1 MPRRRLVLAVLFTAE
16 VLVML
21 DGIVVSV
28 ALPEIGDD
36 VGLRGAELQWVITA
50 YTLPLGAFLL
60 VGGRAADVLGRRRLL
75 VAGLCAFAA
84 GSLLAG
90 LSRAALPL
98 IAGRALAG
106 LGAACAIPAALALT
120 TAVTREGR
128 DRNAVLGW
136 MSATIDVGMVGGAV
150 LGGLI
155 TYAFGWPW
163 VFLALVPVALSA
175 AAVTPALLPESRD
188 ERTGGGLDW
197 AGAATVAGGVA
208 LVIMALV
215 RAQQD
220 GPGSA
225 STLAALAGGALLL
238 LAFAAT
244 QLREGAPLPR
254 ARRWS
259 ALAPRRA
266 RTPLLPRRLVGTPR
280 VMGANLAIVANAG
293 AFGGTVVLSTL
304 FMQRVLGL
312 SALETGVA
320 LVPLALS
327 AFAGGFLAPRL
338 IEALGTAR
346 AVALSLVATAASLGW
361 VAALAGGGFGYW
373 ATLLPAYCVAGCT
386 FATAAVP
393 LTAAVVGAARAGERG
408 LAAGLF
414 QTFTHVGG
422 ALVLAILV
430 VAAAARADAAG
441 QRAGIEAGFALAAVI
456 LLLGAVVAL
465 RFLRDPHLHLKRMSL
480 LEQVQTD
487 ARDAMKAGERERMH
501 ALRLIVS
508 ELQKAAKD
516 DGGDEIQ
523 VLQRERKRRLEAAEA
538 YRDGG
543 RPDAAAA
550 EEREAE
556 IIASYLPAQLS
567 DEELDAIVGDAV
579 AESGASSPS
588 EMGKVMGL
596 IMPKVQGRADGKR
609 VSALVREKLTA

>member
-1 MPRRRLVLAVLFTAE
+1 MPRRGFTLAVLFTAE

-60 VGGRAADVLGRRRLL
+60 VGGRAADLFGRRRLL

-128 DRNAVLGW
+128 DRNTVLGW

-150 LGGLI
+150 LGGLL
-155 TYAFGWPW
+155 TYALGWPW
-163 VFLALVPVALSA
+163 VFLALVPVALAA
-175 AAVTPALLPESRD
+175 AAVTPALLPEGRD
-188 ERTGGGLDW
+188 EEDSGGLDW

-208 LVIMALV
+208 LLILALV

-225 STLAALAGGALLL
+225 STLAALAGAAVLLA
-238 LAFAAT
+238 AFAAT
-244 QLREGAPLPR
+244 QLREGTPLLPNRGSRVPAPL
-254 ARRWS
+254 S
-259 ALAPRRA
+259 V
-266 RTPLLPRRLVGTPR
+266 RTPLLPRRLVSNPR

-327 AFAGGFLAPRL
+327 ALAGGFLAPRL
-338 IEALGTAR
+338 IDRLGTRR
-346 AVALSLVATAASLGW
+346 AVALSLVATAGCLVW
-361 VAALAGGGFGYW
+361 IAALAGAGGGYW
-373 ATLLPAYCVAGCT
+373 DTLFPAYCVAGCT

-393 LTAAVVGAARAGERG
+393 LTAAVVGEARARERG

-430 VAAAARADAAG
+430 VGAAARTEAAG
-441 QRAGIEAGFALAAVI
+441 QRAGTEAGFALATLIV
-456 LLLGAVVAL
+456 LLGAAVVL
-465 RFLRDPHLHLKRMSL
+465 RLLRDPRLNLSAMSV
-480 LEQVQTD
+480 LEQVQSD
-487 ARDAMKAGERERMH
+487 VRDAMKAGERERVH
-501 ALRLIVS
+501 ALRLIAN
-508 ELQKAAKD
+508 ELQKAAKEN
-516 DGGDEIQ
+516 GAEEVE

-543 RPDAAAA
+543 RTDAADA

-556 IIASYLPAQLS
+556 IISTYLPAQLS
-567 DEELDAIVGDAV
+567 DDELDALVGDAV
-579 AESGASSPS
+579 AESGASSPN

-596 IMPKVQGRADGKR
+596 VMPKVKGRADGKR
-609 VSALVREKLTA
+609 VSAAVREKLIT